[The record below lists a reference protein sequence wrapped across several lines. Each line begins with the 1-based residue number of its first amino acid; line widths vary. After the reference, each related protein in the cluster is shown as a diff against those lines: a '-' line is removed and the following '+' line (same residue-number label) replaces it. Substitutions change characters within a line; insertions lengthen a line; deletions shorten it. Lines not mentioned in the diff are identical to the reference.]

1 MKRLICFLIIL
12 VLVPITTLISCNTNI
27 PDNNNSITKINFSTP
42 DEIILPTLEPLPQ
55 KYTELATVK
64 EESTEE
70 AILET
75 ETSSP
80 EEIETFL
87 IKEDETSYVE
97 ETEYVYIEETE
108 SSTEVI
114 VENSSI
120 YSPEDLQTMGVID
133 WGGWTW
139 TYYSEKVLPGEG
151 LYLPGRNTDENGFI
165 CDGDGYICL
174 ASTALSWGT
183 IVDTPFGKQGKV
195 YDSGCDSHILDVYV
209 SW

>member
-27 PDNNNSITKINFSTP
+27 PNNNNSITKINFSTP
-42 DEIILPTLEPLPQ
+42 DEIVLPTLEPLPQ
-55 KYTELATVK
+55 KHTELATIK

-70 AILET
+70 VILET
-75 ETSSP
+75 ETDSP
-80 EEIETFL
+80 EEEIETFL

-97 ETEYVYIEETE
+97 ETE
-108 SSTEVI
+108 SSTEAI

-120 YSPEDLQTMGVID
+120 YSPEDLQIMGVID

-183 IVDTPFGKQGKV
+183 IVDTPFEKQGKV